1 MASGVIFSPP
11 AVLYAGTLVFELT
24 YIRHELTRR
33 LARTILTVLGL
44 AIGIG
49 LVIAI
54 TALTTGLNQAQSRV
68 LNPLGSV
75 GTDLLVTRPVNLQQ
89 LGQTQSSGQSTQRPP
104 TLQDVQALQN
114 EAQYAAQAAIVDLSK
129 LGKPGDHFVHDF
141 FLPATQL
148 TFPADEAD
156 TVKHLRGVAEVANG
170 LTLLA
175 NHQEGTIPEIVAEF
189 KTPQQTVEF
198 SPPTPAEQAQIQACV
213 QKLQPS
219 PPPTPPPP
227 GQRPS
232 FNLPPGF
239 INCLPDRFRRFVIQ
253 QQVYQQVLAPPKTD
267 INTSTYTVAGVDP
280 ATPDIGLVTRAQ
292 VTKGRFISQ
301 QSDAKEVVLAE
312 AYAQRKDLA
321 VGGTLTINGSDYAI
335 VGLARPPL
343 GGQAADVYLS
353 LSNLQA
359 LSSRQ
364 DRANILLVRATNAA
378 QVDQVEQEI
387 TNAFPG
393 AQVTSSKEVAKAV
406 SGSLVDAANLASRLG
421 LLLALVVL
429 GAAFLMAGL
438 LTLASVGKRVR
449 ELGTLR
455 AIGWRKARVVRQII
469 GESFAQGLLGAV
481 VGVGL
486 GVAAA
491 LVAVTL
497 APPLKATAAPLPGP
511 SSGLAAFGLGPASN
525 APTSVDVHLQA
536 PVDLTMLLIAVGL
549 ALLGG
554 LLAGTLGAMR
564 AARLRPATA
573 LRDLG

>member
-1 MASGVIFSPP
+1 M
-11 AVLYAGTLVFELT
+11 FELT

-44 AIGIG
+44 AIGVG

-54 TALTTGLNQAQSRV
+54 TALTTGLNQAQARV
-68 LNPLGSV
+68 LDPLGSV
-75 GTDLLVTRPVNLQQ
+75 GTDLLITRPVNLQQ
-89 LGQTQSSGQSTQRPP
+89 LGQGQSGGPSNQPSP

-114 EAQYAAQAAIVDLSK
+114 EAQSAAQAAITDLSK

-148 TFPADEAD
+148 TFPAQEAQ
-156 TVKHLRGVAEVANG
+156 TVGQLPGVAAVSSG
-170 LTLLA
+170 LTLVA

-189 KTPQQTVEF
+189 KTPGQTVEF
-198 SPPTPAEQAQIQACV
+198 SPPTAAEQAQIQACV

-219 PPPTPPPP
+219 TPPTPPPP

-267 INTSTYTVAGVDP
+267 INTSTYTIAGVDP

-292 VTKGRFISQ
+292 VTKGRFLAP

-312 AYAQRKDLA
+312 AYAQQKNSS
-321 VGGTLTINGSDYAI
+321 VGGTLAINGVSYTV

-343 GGQAADVYLS
+343 GGQPADVYLS

-359 LSSRQ
+359 LSGRQ
-364 DRANILLVRATNAA
+364 DRANVLLVRAASA
-378 QVDQVEQEI
+378 SQVDRVEREI
-387 TNAFPG
+387 VDAFPG
-393 AQVTSSKEVAKAV
+393 AQVTSSKDVAKAV

-421 LLLALVVL
+421 FVLALVVL

-455 AIGWRKARVVRQII
+455 AIGWRKARVVRQIL
-469 GESFAQGLLGAV
+469 GESLAQGLLGAAA
-481 VGVGL
+481 
-486 GVAAA
+486 GVALGLLAA
-491 LVAVTL
+491 TIIVAL

-511 SSGLAAFGLGPASN
+511 SSGLAAFGLGRAASG
-525 APTSVDVHLQA
+525 PTSIDVRLQA
-536 PVDLTMLLIAVGL
+536 PVDLVLLLIAVGL

-554 LLAGTLGAMR
+554 MLAGTVGAMR
-564 AARLRPATA
+564 AARLRPASA

>member
-1 MASGVIFSPP
+1 M
-11 AVLYAGTLVFELT
+11 LYAGTLVFELT

-44 AIGIG
+44 AIGVG

-54 TALTTGLNQAQSRV
+54 TALTTGLNQAQARV
-68 LNPLGSV
+68 LDPLGSV
-75 GTDLLVTRPVNLQQ
+75 GTDLMVTRPVNLQQ
-89 LGQTQSSGQSTQRPP
+89 LGQTQSGGSSTQRPP

-114 EAQYAAQAAIVDLSK
+114 EAQSAAQSAIVDLSK

-156 TVKHLRGVAEVANG
+156 TVKHLPGVAQVANG

-219 PPPTPPPP
+219 TPPTPPPP
-227 GQRPS
+227 GQRPEL
-232 FNLPPGF
+232 NLPPGF

-267 INTSTYTVAGVDP
+267 INTATYTVAGVDP

-292 VTKGRFISQ
+292 VTKGRFLSQ
-301 QSDAKEVVLAE
+301 QSANEVVLAE
-312 AYAQRKDLA
+312 AYAQRKNLA
-321 VGGTLTINGSDYAI
+321 VGGTLTINGTDYTI

-343 GGQAADVYLS
+343 GGQAADVYIS

-364 DRANILLVRATNAA
+364 GRANVLLVRASNAA

-406 SGSLVDAANLASRLG
+406 SGSLVDAANLATRLG

-469 GESFAQGLLGAV
+469 GESFAQGLLGAI

-486 GVAAA
+486 GIAAA
-491 LVAVTL
+491 LIAVTL

-511 SSGLAAFGLGPASN
+511 SSGLAAFGLGSASSG
-525 APTSVDVHLQA
+525 PTSVDVHLRA
-536 PVDLTMLLIAVGL
+536 PIDLTMLLIAVGL
-549 ALLGG
+549 AVLGG
-554 LLAGTLGAMR
+554 ILAGTLGAMR
-564 AARLRPATA
+564 AARLRPASA

>member
-1 MASGVIFSPP
+1 M
-11 AVLYAGTLVFELT
+11 FELT

-44 AIGIG
+44 AIGVG

-54 TALTTGLNQAQSRV
+54 TALTTGLNRAQARV
-68 LNPLGSV
+68 LDPLGSV
-75 GTDLLVTRPVNLQQ
+75 GTDLLITRPVNLQE
-89 LGQTQSSGQSTQRPP
+89 LGQGQSGAQQSSRPAP

-114 EAQYAAQAAIVDLSK
+114 EAQSAAQAAITDLSK

-148 TFPADEAD
+148 TFPASEAQ
-156 TVKHLRGVAEVANG
+156 TVAHLPGVAAVSNG
-170 LTLLA
+170 LTLVA
-175 NHQEGTIPEIVAEF
+175 NHQEGTIPQIVAEF

-219 PPPTPPPP
+219 TPPTPPPP
-227 GQRPS
+227 GTRPS

-239 INCLPDRFRRFVIQ
+239 INCLPERFRRFVIQ

-292 VTKGRFISQ
+292 VTKGRFLASQ
-301 QSDAKEVVLAE
+301 PDAKEVVLAE
-312 AYAQRKDLA
+312 AYAQQKNLTA
-321 VGGTLTINGSDYAI
+321 GGTLTINGVSYTV

-343 GGQAADVYLS
+343 GGQPADVYLS

-364 DRANILLVRATNAA
+364 DRANVLLVRATKAS
-378 QVDQVEQEI
+378 QVDQVEREI
-387 TNAFPG
+387 VDAFPG
-393 AQVTSSKEVAKAV
+393 AQVTSSKDVAKAV

-421 LLLALVVL
+421 FVLALVVL
-429 GAAFLMAGL
+429 GAALLMAGL

-455 AIGWRKARVVRQII
+455 AIGWRKARVVRQIL
-469 GESFAQGLLGAV
+469 GESLAQGLLGAA

-486 GVAAA
+486 GLLAAA
-491 LVAVTL
+491 IIVAV

-511 SSGLAAFGLGPASN
+511 SSGLGAFGLGRAASS
-525 APTSVDVHLQA
+525 PTSVDVPLQA
-536 PVDLTMLLIAVGL
+536 PVDVALLLVAVGL

-554 LLAGTLGAMR
+554 MLAGTVGAMR
-564 AARLRPATA
+564 AARLRPASA

>member
-1 MASGVIFSPP
+1 M
-11 AVLYAGTLVFELT
+11 FELT

-33 LARTILTVLGL
+33 LGRTILTGLGL

-54 TALTTGLNQAQSRV
+54 TALTTGLNRAQARV
-68 LNPLGSV
+68 LDPLGSV
-75 GTDLLVTRPVNLQQ
+75 GTDLLVTRPVNLTQI
-89 LGQTQSSGQSTQRPP
+89 GQAQSGQSTSRAPS
-104 TLQDVQALQN
+104 LQDVQALQN
-114 EAQYAAQAAIVDLSK
+114 EAQSAAQAAIVDLSK

-148 TFPADEAD
+148 TFPAEEAQ
-156 TVKHLRGVAEVANG
+156 TVGHLPGVAAVSNG

-219 PPPTPPPP
+219 APPTPPPP

-292 VTKGRFISQ
+292 VTRGRFLVPQ
-301 QSDAKEVVLAE
+301 PDAKEVLLAE
-312 AYAQRKDLA
+312 AYAQRKDLS
-321 VGGTLTINGSDYAI
+321 VGGTLTINGVSYAV

-343 GGQAADVYLS
+343 GGQPADVYLS
-353 LSNLQA
+353 LSNVQA
-359 LSSRQ
+359 LSGREG
-364 DRANILLVRATNAA
+364 RANVMLVRATNASH
-378 QVDQVEQEI
+378 VDRVEQEI
-387 TNAFPG
+387 IAAFPG
-393 AQVTSSKEVAKAV
+393 AQVTSSKDVAKAV

-421 LLLALVVL
+421 FLLALVVL
-429 GAAFLMAGL
+429 AAAFLMAGL
-438 LTLASVGKRVR
+438 LTLSSVGKRVR

-455 AIGWRKARVVRQII
+455 AIGWRKVRVVRQIL
-469 GESFAQGLLGAV
+469 GESLAQGLLGAAA
-481 VGVGL
+481 GVGL
-486 GVAAA
+486 GLLAA
-491 LVAVTL
+491 VIAVTL
-497 APPLKATAAPLPGP
+497 APPLRATAAPLPGP
-511 SSGLAAFGLGPASN
+511 SAGLAAFGLGLATSG
-525 APTSVDVHLQA
+525 PTSVDIPLQA
-536 PVDLTMLLIAVGL
+536 PIDLAVLLLAVGL

-554 LLAGTLGAMR
+554 LLAGVAGAMR

>member
-1 MASGVIFSPP
+1 M
-11 AVLYAGTLVFELT
+11 FELT

-44 AIGIG
+44 AIGVG

-54 TALTTGLNQAQSRV
+54 TALTTGLNQAQARV
-68 LNPLGSV
+68 LDPLGSV
-75 GTDLLVTRPVNLQQ
+75 GTDLLITRPVNLQQ
-89 LGQTQSSGQSTQRPP
+89 LGQGQSGGSSNQSAP

-114 EAQYAAQAAIVDLSK
+114 EAQSAAQAAITDLSK

-148 TFPADEAD
+148 TFPAQEAQ
-156 TVKHLRGVAEVANG
+156 TVGHLPGVAAVSSG
-170 LTLLA
+170 LTLVA

-189 KTPQQTVEF
+189 KTPGQTVEF
-198 SPPTPAEQAQIQACV
+198 SPPTAAEQAQIQACV

-219 PPPTPPPP
+219 TPPTPPPP

-292 VTKGRFISQ
+292 VTKGRFLAQ

-312 AYAQRKDLA
+312 AYAQQKNLS
-321 VGGTLTINGSDYAI
+321 VGGTLAINGVGYTV

-343 GGQAADVYLS
+343 GGQPADVYLS
-353 LSNLQA
+353 LANLQA
-359 LSSRQ
+359 LSGRQ
-364 DRANILLVRATNAA
+364 DRANVLLVRAANAS
-378 QVDQVEQEI
+378 QVDRVEQEI
-387 TNAFPG
+387 IDAFPG
-393 AQVTSSKEVAKAV
+393 AQVTSSKDIAKAV

-421 LLLALVVL
+421 FVLALVVL

-455 AIGWRKARVVRQII
+455 AIGWRKARVVRQIL
-469 GESFAQGLLGAV
+469 GESLAQGVLGAA
-481 VGVGL
+481 VGVALGL
-486 GVAAA
+486 LAATIIVA
-491 LVAVTL
+491 L

-511 SSGLAAFGLGPASN
+511 SSGLAAFGLGRAASG
-525 APTSVDVHLQA
+525 PTSVDVHLQA
-536 PVDLTMLLIAVGL
+536 PVDVVLLLIAVGL
-549 ALLGG
+549 AVLGG
-554 LLAGTLGAMR
+554 VLAGTVGAMR
-564 AARLRPATA
+564 AARLRPASA

>member
-1 MASGVIFSPP
+1 M
-11 AVLYAGTLVFELT
+11 FELT

-54 TALTTGLNQAQSRV
+54 TALTTGLNRAQARV
-68 LNPLGSV
+68 LDPLGSV

-89 LGQTQSSGQSTQRPP
+89 LGQGQSAGQSSRPAP
-104 TLQDVQALQN
+104 SLADVQALQN
-114 EAQYAAQAAIVDLSK
+114 EAQSAAQAAITDLSK

-148 TFPADEAD
+148 TFPADEAQ
-156 TVKHLRGVAEVANG
+156 TVAHLPGVATVSNG
-170 LTLLA
+170 LTLVA

-189 KTPQQTVEF
+189 KTAQQTVEF

-219 PPPTPPPP
+219 TPPTPPPP

-280 ATPDIGLVTRAQ
+280 ARPDIGLVTRAQ
-292 VTKGRFISQ
+292 MTKGRFLASQ
-301 QSDAKEVVLAE
+301 PDAKEVVLSE
-312 AYAQRKDLA
+312 AYAQQKNLT
-321 VGGTLTINGSDYAI
+321 VGGTLSINGATYAI

-343 GGQAADVYLS
+343 GGQPADVYLS
-353 LSNLQA
+353 LTNLQA
-359 LSSRQ
+359 LSGRQ
-364 DRANILLVRATNAA
+364 DRANVLLVRATNAS

-387 TNAFPG
+387 ISAFPG
-393 AQVTSSKEVAKAV
+393 AQVTSSKDVAKAV

-421 LLLALVVL
+421 FVLALVVL

-455 AIGWRKARVVRQII
+455 AIGWRKARVVRQIF
-469 GESFAQGLLGAV
+469 GESLAQGLLGAAA
-481 VGVGL
+481 
-486 GVAAA
+486 GVALGLLAA
-491 LVAVTL
+491 AIIVAL
-497 APPLKATAAPLPGP
+497 APPLTATAAPLPGP
-511 SSGLAAFGLGPASN
+511 SSGLAAFGLGRTVSG
-525 APTSVDVHLQA
+525 PTSTDIHLQA
-536 PVDLTMLLIAVGL
+536 PVDITLLLIAVGL
-549 ALLGG
+549 AIFGG
-554 LLAGTLGAMR
+554 VLAGTVGAMR
-564 AARLRPATA
+564 TARLRPASA